1 MKRLLLT
8 GATGFIGR
16 NLCSLLPGLGY
27 IVRVAARSAGMAPD
41 GTAEVAVVGDLSPRI
56 DWREALAGIDTVIH
70 AAARVHHL
78 DDRAGDEPYLEVNA
92 RGTQCLAQAAVHAGV
107 GRFIYLSSVKVNGEG
122 RSDRPY
128 SASDEPQPHDAYA
141 RSKWQGERSLHEAA
155 AASTMQAVV
164 VRAPLVYGPGVKGNF
179 LRLLRWV
186 RDGRPL
192 PLGGIDNRR
201 SLVSVW
207 NLCDLLRL
215 LAEHPSAPGTW
226 MVSDG
231 EDLSTPELVRRMA
244 SAMGR
249 QARLFPLPGALLA
262 TAARLG
268 GRGGDFGR
276 LSGSL
281 TVDIAATRRGLGW
294 SPPLSVT
301 EGIAR
306 TVAWYRASE
315 QPNGT

>member
-8 GATGFIGR
+8 GATGFVGR
-16 NLCSLLPGLGY
+16 NLCMLLAASGY
-27 IVRVAARSAGMAPD
+27 TVRAAARSAGAAPD
-41 GTAEVAVVGDLSPRI
+41 GAAEVAVVGEISRRTG
-56 DWREALAGIDTVIH
+56 WGEALAGVDTVIH

-78 DDRAGDEPYLEVNA
+78 DDRAGDEPYLEINA
-92 RGTQCLAQAAVHAGV
+92 RGTLCLAQAAARAGV

-122 RSDRPY
+122 RSDRSY
-128 SASDEPQPHDAYA
+128 SACDEPQPHDAYA
-141 RSKWQGERSLHEAA
+141 RSKWQGERSLREVAE
-155 AASTMQAVV
+155 ASTMQGVV

-186 RDGRPL
+186 REGRPL

-215 LAEHPSAPGTW
+215 LAEHPAAPGTW

-244 SAMGR
+244 TAMGR
-249 QARLFPLPGALLA
+249 RARLFPLPGALLA
-262 TAARLG
+262 TAARLA
-268 GRGGDFGR
+268 GRGSDFGR

-281 TVDIAATRRGLGW
+281 TVDLAATRGTLKW

-301 EGIAR
+301 EGIGR
-306 TVAWYRASE
+306 TVAWFAANEHSR
-315 QPNGT
+315 GT